1 MVYDDLMTLLVFS
14 KLMLPYDEITK
25 LKKSL
30 GQIDKITYYALRTT
44 RNVFTIVSQLFL
56 WFDVAE
62 LSMWVCDWTDSL
74 DSFTSN
80 STNLRSQYV
89 DDLLVGSVSTC
100 THTELNPI
108 VAEHSPFQLA
118 TLFCVTNRYDT

>member
-1 MVYDDLMTLLVFS
+1 MVYDELMTLLVFT

-25 LKKSL
+25 LKKSS

-62 LSMWVCDWTDSL
+62 LKYVIVLIHWTVSPQIV
-74 DSFTSN
+74 
-80 STNLRSQYV
+80 RIYV
-89 DDLLVGSVSTC
+89 HNT
-100 THTELNPI
+100 
-108 VAEHSPFQLA
+108 
-118 TLFCVTNRYDT
+118 